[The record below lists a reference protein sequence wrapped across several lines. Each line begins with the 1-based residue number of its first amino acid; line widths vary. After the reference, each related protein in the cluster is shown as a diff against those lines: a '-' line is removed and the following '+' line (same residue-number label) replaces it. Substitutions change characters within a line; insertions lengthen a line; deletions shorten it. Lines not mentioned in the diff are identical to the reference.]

1 MQVFENWHFTS
12 KNTCLTFH
20 SPVHTVCF
28 CCRVV
33 QHWPKKC
40 TNSHPHSFTPSFL
53 FRPFLRSRLFH
64 LSFFFPFFFLWPFP
78 ILLPSPCSSLSFSYL
93 IFLSLDLYPSLWAFY
108 FYFFFETIFISFLF
122 RINFPSSLFFFFL
135 FIYSVASALLH
146 HSHLISSWFVPL
158 MLPVTIF
165 PFFLLQSLALPR
177 LPDIKLEIWWA
188 VSTIKTWC
196 LFSWAYF
203 CFWLQPG
210 LHTLNNN

>member
-1 MQVFENWHFTS
+1 MFENWHFTS

-28 CCRVV
+28 CSRVV

-40 TNSHPHSFTPSFL
+40 TNSHPPSFTPSFR

-64 LSFFFPFFFLWPFP
+64 LSFSFSFFFLTFP
-78 ILLPSPCSSLSFSYL
+78 HPPSLSLFLIVFLLPHFPFSWPLPLSMGFFVLFCFVFFSIISSLFSSGFISPPACFLFFFIYLFCCFRFTSSLS
-93 IFLSLDLYPSLWAFY
+93 
-108 FYFFFETIFISFLF
+108 
-122 RINFPSSLFFFFL
+122 
-135 FIYSVASALLH
+135 
-146 HSHLISSWFVPL
+146 SHSSWFVPL

-210 LHTLNNN
+210 LHMLNNN